1 MTSDT
6 RNPGGWRAPIL
17 AQFSAE
23 IAAVARLTI
32 VADPDE
38 LLAEPGVVEG
48 IRKQNFEI
56 IPFDDHVA
64 FRYAYERRFRQL
76 WDTGAATNLVVILRA
91 PRSDLNG
98 LPFDLLEQAKHD
110 GRLLSFSLGELF
122 PTLAPHVLAEL
133 DRADLDAVHVAQE
146 LYQPGNLGENAT
158 RDFLLRNVFRIDPA
172 QLLDEVDLLRA
183 LLRHHYA
190 AKVLPPSFAHRLV
203 YLLRI
208 SPQFKDWSLEA
219 IVPSRGKFFD
229 FLQER
234 WPIFLERQ
242 DGGEPKGLDE
252 EERRY
257 RTENSSP
264 GAALSLRQSGP
275 ALLPFDHDDIRVYM
289 DNLFTDGLLSP
300 TSSLSRSVFQGT
312 WMAAGVAGTSGD
324 RTERLRKL
332 IQLHQENEPDA
343 NAHHLEWI
351 QTAVRWAEIVAVR
364 WAVSGI
370 LEAPDAQRFNSARDR
385 IQEKFQS
392 WLVTHYASL
401 HSLSFLPRPVMVHQV
416 PRYLVHRVAA
426 SPAESKFAVLVIDGL
441 AMDQWAA
448 LRQQTQDY
456 RSWVADES
464 GVFAWI
470 PTLTS
475 VSRQA
480 IFAGDPPFFQ
490 AASLDTTGK
499 EEQHWRRFWED
510 HGLRKDAVAYIRQGA
525 QEIDQTF
532 INRVQEIVDRPRCSI
547 VGIVMGTVDQMLHGA
562 VTGTDGFHASIR
574 HWGERGPLRNL
585 IDVLL
590 NGGFEVVLTAD
601 HGNVEGIGMG
611 RPNVGVV
618 AEERGERVHI
628 FRDRNLRSQIVANYA
643 GSIEWPSVGLPEN
656 YLALIA
662 PAGRAFITEGR
673 RTVAHGGT
681 CLEEVIVPFVTM
693 ARRS

>member
-1 MTSDT
+1 MTSRT

-17 AQFSAE
+17 AQFSPE

-64 FRYAYERRFRQL
+64 FRYAYEQRFRQV
-76 WDTGAATNLVVILRA
+76 WDTGAITNLVVILRA
-91 PRSDLNG
+91 SRSDLNG

-122 PTLAPHVLAEL
+122 PHLAPHVLAEL
-133 DRADLDAVHVAQE
+133 DRADLDAVHAAQQ
-146 LYQPGNLGENAT
+146 LYQQGDLGENAS

-172 QLLDEVDLLRA
+172 QILDEVDLLRV

-190 AKVLPPSFAHRLV
+190 AKVLPPSFADRLV
-203 YLLRI
+203 HLLRV
-208 SPQFKDWSLEA
+208 SPRFKDWPLES
-219 IVPSRGKFFD
+219 IVPNRAQFFD

-234 WPIFLERQ
+234 WPIFLERHQ
-242 DGGEPKGLDE
+242 DDGPDRLHE
-252 EERRY
+252 EACRY
-257 RTENSSP
+257 GAENSRPVAAP
-264 GAALSLRQSGP
+264 GLRQPGP
-275 ALLPFDHDDIRVYM
+275 ADLPFDHDDIRVYIG
-289 DNLFTDGLLSP
+289 DLFTDGLLIP
-300 TSSLSRSVFQGT
+300 TSTLSRSTVQGT
-312 WMAAGVAGTSGD
+312 WMAAGVAGTSD
-324 RTERLRKL
+324 DQTERLRKL
-332 IQLHQENEPDA
+332 LQLHQDNELDD
-343 NAHHLEWI
+343 NAHHQEWI

-364 WAVSGI
+364 WAVSGV
-370 LEAPDAQRFNSARDR
+370 LEASDAQRFNSARDR
-385 IQEKFQS
+385 IQVKFQS
-392 WLVTHYASL
+392 WLASHYASL

-416 PRYLVHRVAA
+416 PRYLAHRVAA
-426 SPAESKFAVLVIDGL
+426 NPSESKFAVLVVDGL

-448 LRQQTQDY
+448 LRQQTQDC

-475 VSRQA
+475 VSRQS

-499 EEQHWRRFWED
+499 EEQHWRRLWED
-510 HGLRKDAVAYIRQGA
+510 QGLRKDAVAYIRQGA
-525 QEIDQTF
+525 QEIDETF
-532 INRVQEIVDRPRCSI
+532 ITRVQEIIDRPRCSI
-547 VGIVMGTVDQMLHGA
+547 VGIVMGTIDQMLHGA

-574 HWGERGPLRNL
+574 HWRERGALRNL

-590 NGGFEVVLTAD
+590 DRGFEVVLTAD

-618 AEERGERVHI
+618 AEERGERVHV
-628 FRDRNLRSQIVANYA
+628 FRDSNLRSQIGASYP
-643 GSIEWPSVGLPEN
+643 GSIEWPTVGLPEN

-662 PAGRAFITEGR
+662 PAWRAFITEGR

-681 CLEEVIVPFVTM
+681 CLEEVIVPFVTI